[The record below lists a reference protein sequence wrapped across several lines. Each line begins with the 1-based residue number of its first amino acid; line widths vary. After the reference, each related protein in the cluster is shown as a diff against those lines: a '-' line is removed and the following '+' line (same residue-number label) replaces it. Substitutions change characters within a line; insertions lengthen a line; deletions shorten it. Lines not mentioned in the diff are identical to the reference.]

1 MPQRRKLDATTS
13 SSFAAPKTHSKSR
26 RTGCHGRMHLAAPI
40 RFLNSSVA
48 PWRISASAAES
59 SVSSDDESL
68 SSRRGAS
75 LASKFVILSNI
86 STRRKMRL
94 SFRWIIFFQ
103 AFWRA
108 FFRVCSVFRV
118 FHVCSAYQ
126 FSPIDVFWFHV
137 NQTIG
142 DFAFR
147 VFFEPGLASSLNR
160 VEIKLNRGE
169 YFSYFRLYLFVG
181 LTEGNL
187 NFQEIISLKETAN
200 RKNFSVRFRRISREK
215 QYRKCDDY
223 MVTGESFRTRG

>member
-1 MPQRRKLDATTS
+1 MPQRRKLNASTS

-26 RTGCHGRMHLAAPI
+26 STGCHGRKHLAAPI

-68 SSRRGAS
+68 SSRRGTS

-108 FFRVCSVFRV
+108 FFRVCSVFG
-118 FHVCSAYQ
+118 VCGAYQ
-126 FSPIDVFWFHV
+126 FSPIDVFRFHV
-137 NQTIG
+137 NHTIG

-147 VFFEPGLASSLNR
+147 VFFEPGLGSSLNR
-160 VEIKLNRGE
+160 VEIKL
-169 YFSYFRLYLFVG
+169 
-181 LTEGNL
+181 
-187 NFQEIISLKETAN
+187 
-200 RKNFSVRFRRISREK
+200 
-215 QYRKCDDY
+215 
-223 MVTGESFRTRG
+223 ESS